1 MASKRTK
8 GKIAFLP
15 FLVGGITLAHYL
27 TEWKV
32 HHYHIFYQGLYFLPV
47 ILSGFWF
54 GLRGALAASLSITTL
69 YLPFTVIH
77 WNGFSADDFNSIM
90 EMVLYNVVA
99 LILGM
104 LRVRERVIQKRL
116 QESQRLASMGKMVSC
131 LAHDLKNPLIAIGG
145 FARLIQ
151 NSIQQND
158 FSFAE
163 KLDIIIGETNRLKQM
178 VEEMLDFSR
187 PLELHLTQGNLKDIV
202 NQSFTIVSDLSQR
215 KKVELHNM
223 CLQDLPLISFDSD
236 RMKQALINLLA
247 NAIEASPEKGT
258 VEVYC
263 YKMKRNLIIDIKDEG
278 SGVPKNKREEIFFPF
293 FTTKDGGTGLGLP
306 IAKKI
311 IEAHQGYLEILEN
324 SEKGVTFRVT
334 ISFL

>member
-8 GKIAFLP
+8 DKIAFVA
-15 FLVGGITLAHYL
+15 FLVGGITLAHYV

-54 GLRGALAASLSITTL
+54 GLRGALAASLSITIL

-99 LILGM
+99 LVLGT
-104 LRVRERVIQKRL
+104 LRGRERVTQKRL
-116 QESQRLASMGKMVSC
+116 QESERLASVGKMVSC

-151 NSIQQND
+151 SSIEKNN

-187 PLELHLTQGNLKDIV
+187 PLELHLTQGNMKDIV
-202 NQSFTIVSDLSQR
+202 NQCLTIVSDLSQR
-215 KKVELHNM
+215 KKVELQNM
-223 CLQDLPLISFDSD
+223 CPQDLPLISFDSD

-247 NAIEASPEKGT
+247 NAIEASPEKGM

-278 SGVPKNKREEIFFPF
+278 SGVPTNKREEIFYPF

-311 IEAHQGYLEILEN
+311 IEAHQGYLEVLEN
-324 SEKGVTFRVT
+324 PEKGVTFRVT